1 MTTRTATATELRAEW
16 DEPFLADPRDEAANA
31 ARGDLTRAL
40 AAATLAAR
48 VGTAV
53 GGMTVVGAGWSRER
67 GDYADSV
74 AEVGSDAW
82 KAALGS
88 HEDAT
93 LTSDGRG
100 AIRDAWCECPAPGG
114 WVRYEGWTARGCEAH
129 GFVCGGCRRVTQTG

>member
-82 KAALGS
+82 K
-88 HEDAT
+88 DAT

-114 WVRYEGWTARGCEAH
+114 WVRYEGWT
-129 GFVCGGCRRVTQTG
+129 